1 MQADLNYFIL
11 KSKCV
16 DCGMVI
22 LTVLIVL
29 LLIWYFLVTL
39 ARNND
44 RRDRLGIEIFETA
57 SSLKYLEDA
66 KTLLVLIET
75 QECLIII

>member
-1 MQADLNYFIL
+1 MQADLNYFIM
-11 KSKCV
+11 KAKCV

-29 LLIWYFLVTL
+29 LLMWYFLVTL

-44 RRDRLGIEIFETA
+44 RRDRLGIEILETT
-57 SSLKYLEDA
+57 SSLKYLKHP